1 MALFRQSPAWALA
14 ASLVGFS
21 CGGDGGGGPGPA
33 PNTLAVHAGD
43 NQVGPAGA
51 QLTAPLAVRVTD
63 PSGQPVA
70 NLPISWAVV
79 HNVTFATVAGA
90 PSNIGNMGS
99 GSSSRQFGTPGT
111 FDDECTLHAGMT
123 GSATVVP

>member
-90 PSNIGNMGS
+90 RRTSGTWGPGRAAASSGRRGPSTTS
-99 GSSSRQFGTPGT
+99 ARCTP
-111 FDDECTLHAGMT
+111 A
-123 GSATVVP
+123 